1 MAKKQF
7 VHPPVELLTGNEK
20 FKGCS
25 NRTFKIRDFW
35 RYMYS
40 NIYENTGD
48 IAEFLV
54 AMALGKT
61 ESFKKYGWTQYD
73 LDYEGLKIEVKA
85 TQYYQPW
92 RADNNVSEMRKFG
105 IGKALTIEGDR
116 TSPRA
121 RNNDIYV
128 FALNEGRIKDNANPL
143 DLNNWRFWV
152 IPTSIFNDSYDN
164 RSTITLDIIKS
175 ISENKG
181 WCPQGVKFDKLKDEV
196 DKMSYY
202 VNHWL

>member
-25 NRTFKIRDFW
+25 SRKFKIRDFW

-73 LDYEGLKIEVKA
+73 LDYEGLRIEVKA

-92 RADNNVSEMRKFG
+92 RADNNVSEIRKFG
-105 IGKALTIEGDR
+105 IGKTLTIEGDID
-116 TSPRA
+116 SVKA

-128 FALNEGRIKDNANPL
+128 FCLNKGETYKTSDPL
-143 DLNNWRFWV
+143 IIENWLFWV
-152 IPTSIFNDSYDN
+152 IPTMVINEECGEQK
-164 RSTITLDIIKS
+164 TINLQK
-175 ISENKG
+175 
-181 WCPQGVKFDKLKDEV
+181 VKFLSKTEGGVTFENLRAEIDKYTKR
-196 DKMSYY
+196 
-202 VNHWL
+202 

>member
-143 DLNNWRFWV
+143 DLNNWSFWV

-164 RSTITLDIIKS
+164 RSTITLDNIKA
-175 ISENKG
+175 ISKNKG
-181 WCPQGVKFDKLKDEV
+181 WSTQGVKFDKLKDKV
-196 DKMSYY
+196 DKMSYL
-202 VNHWL
+202 VKH

>member
-1 MAKKQF
+1 MAKKEF
-7 VHPPVELLTGNEK
+7 IHPLVELMKGNEEFTRCSSRK
-20 FKGCS
+20 FGI
-25 NRTFKIRDFW
+25 FDFW

-73 LDYEGLKIEVKA
+73 LDYEGLRIEVKA

-92 RADNNVSEMRKFG
+92 RADNRVSEIRKFG
-105 IGKALTIEGDR
+105 IAKTLTIEGNRD
-116 TSPRA
+116 SLKA

-128 FALNEGRIKDNANPL
+128 FCLNKGETHNTSNPL
-143 DLNNWRFWV
+143 KIENWLFWV
-152 IPTSIFNDSYDN
+152 IPTTVINEECGEQK
-164 RSTITLDIIKS
+164 TINLQK
-175 ISENKG
+175 
-181 WCPQGVKFDKLKDEV
+181 VKFLSKTEGGVTFENLRAEIDKYTKR
-196 DKMSYY
+196 
-202 VNHWL
+202 

>member
-1 MAKKQF
+1 MSKKEF
-7 VHPPVELLTGNEK
+7 LHPPVELMKGNEDFTGCRSRK
-20 FKGCS
+20 FGI
-25 NRTFKIRDFW
+25 FDFW

-61 ESFKKYGWTQYD
+61 EPFKKYGWTQYD
-73 LDYEGLKIEVKA
+73 LDYEGLRIEVKA

-92 RADNNVSEMRKFG
+92 RADNNVSEIRKFG
-105 IGKALTIEGDR
+105 IGKALTIEGDKI
-116 TSPRA
+116 SPKA

-128 FALNEGRIKDNANPL
+128 FALNGGRIKDNANPL

-152 IPTSIFNDSYDN
+152 IPTTVINEEC
-164 RSTITLDIIKS
+164 REQKTISLQKVKSLSKKEEGVTLEKLRATI
-175 ISENKG
+175 
-181 WCPQGVKFDKLKDEV
+181 DKYAKR
-196 DKMSYY
+196 
-202 VNHWL
+202 

>member
-7 VHPPVELLTGNEK
+7 VHPPVELLTGNEQ

-25 NRTFKIRDFW
+25 SRKIKIRDFW
-35 RYMYS
+35 QYMYS

-73 LDYEGLKIEVKA
+73 LDYEGLRIEVKA

-92 RADNNVSEMRKFG
+92 RADNNVSEIRKFG
-105 IGKALTIEGDR
+105 IGKTLTIEGDID
-116 TSPRA
+116 SVKA

-128 FALNEGRIKDNANPL
+128 FCLNKGKTYKTSDPL
-143 DLNNWRFWV
+143 IIENWLFWV
-152 IPTSIFNDSYDN
+152 IPAMVINEECGEQK
-164 RSTITLDIIKS
+164 TINLQK
-175 ISENKG
+175 
-181 WCPQGVKFDKLKDEV
+181 VKFLSKTEGGVTFENLRAEIDKYTK
-196 DKMSYY
+196 K
-202 VNHWL
+202 

>member
-1 MAKKQF
+1 MAQKQF

-25 NRTFKIRDFW
+25 SRKFGIFDFW

-73 LDYEGLKIEVKA
+73 LDYEGLRIEVKA

-92 RADNNVSEMRKFG
+92 RADNNVSEIRKFG
-105 IGKALTIEGDR
+105 IGKALTREGDR

-128 FALNEGRIKDNANPL
+128 FALNEGRIIDNANPL

-152 IPTSIFNDSYDN
+152 IPTKIFNASYDN
-164 RSTITLDIIKS
+164 RSTITLDNIKA
-175 ISENKG
+175 ISKNKG
-181 WCPQGVKFDKLKDEV
+181 WSTQGVKFDKLKDEV
-196 DKMSYY
+196 DKMSYL
-202 VNHWL
+202 VKH

>member
-1 MAKKQF
+1 MAQKQF

-25 NRTFKIRDFW
+25 SRKFGIFDFW

-73 LDYEGLKIEVKA
+73 LDYEGLRIEVKA

-92 RADNNVSEMRKFG
+92 RADNNVSDIRRFG
-105 IGKALTIEGDR
+105 IGKALTEEGNR
-116 TSPRA
+116 KSPKA

-143 DLNNWRFWV
+143 DLNNWKFWV
-152 IPTSIFNDSYDN
+152 IPTKIFNASYDN
-164 RSTITLDIIKS
+164 RSTITLDNIKA
-175 ISENKG
+175 ISKNKG
-181 WCPQGVKFDKLKDEV
+181 WSTQGVKFDKLKDEV
-196 DKMSYY
+196 DKMSYL
-202 VNHWL
+202 VKH

>member
-1 MAKKQF
+1 MAKKEF
-7 VHPPVELLTGNEK
+7 IHPLVELMKGNEEFTRCSSRK
-20 FKGCS
+20 FGI
-25 NRTFKIRDFW
+25 FDFW

-73 LDYEGLKIEVKA
+73 LDYEGLRIEVKA

-92 RADNNVSEMRKFG
+92 RADNRVSETRKFG
-105 IGKALTIEGDR
+105 IPKTLTIEGNR
-116 TSPRA
+116 NSPKA

-128 FALNEGRIKDNANPL
+128 FCLNKGRTYNTSNPL
-143 DLNNWRFWV
+143 KIENWLFWV
-152 IPTSIFNDSYDN
+152 IPTKIINEECGEQKNISLQKVKSLSKIEEGVTFENLRTTIDN
-164 RSTITLDIIKS
+164 VEK
-175 ISENKG
+175 ENKELL
-181 WCPQGVKFDKLKDEV
+181 WKK
-196 DKMSYY
+196 
-202 VNHWL
+202 